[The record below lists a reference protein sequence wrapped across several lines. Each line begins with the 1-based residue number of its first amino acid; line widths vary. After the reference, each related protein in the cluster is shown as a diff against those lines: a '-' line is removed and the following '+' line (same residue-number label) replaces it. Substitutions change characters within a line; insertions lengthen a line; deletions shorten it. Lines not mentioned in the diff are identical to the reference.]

1 MINIRLRYQISLFDV
16 FKLQK
21 INIYMKTADEF
32 FDNVDYVS
40 IIDTVKGIFTSD
52 GSMAVLLDYE
62 RVLDEADLYA
72 FKNWELGELVQGPD
86 VRRYTVACIFMYPY
100 KLMPDPR
107 GAKRLAGVG
116 CKIKF
121 KKTKIKVPVA
131 VENPDDYIPGTRY
144 PKTAMRE
151 VWLVYIEMPKE
162 LMDDI
167 REGSVDLAGQ
177 NIDLNELDDAYD
189 DDLDKE
195 DTGEE
200 DDQQDDMMD
209 QTGTAA
215 PGMGMPPPLPAM

>member
-1 MINIRLRYQISLFDV
+1 
-16 FKLQK
+16 
-21 INIYMKTADEF
+21 
-32 FDNVDYVS
+32 
-40 IIDTVKGIFTSD
+40 
-52 GSMAVLLDYE
+52 
-62 RVLDEADLYA
+62 
-72 FKNWELGELVQGPD
+72 
-86 VRRYTVACIFMYPY
+86 
-100 KLMPDPR
+100 MPDPR

-131 VENPDDYIPGTRY
+131 VKNPDDYIPGTRY
-144 PKTAMRE
+144 PKTALRE
-151 VWLVYIEMPKE
+151 VWLVYIEMPKD

-167 REGSVDLAGQ
+167 REGSIDLAGQ

-200 DDQQDDMMD
+200 DDQQQDMMD

>member
-1 MINIRLRYQISLFDV
+1 
-16 FKLQK
+16 
-21 INIYMKTADEF
+21 MKTADKF

-52 GSMAVLLDYE
+52 GSMSVLLDYE

-86 VRRYTVACIFMYPY
+86 VKRYSVSCIFMYPY

-107 GAKRLAGVG
+107 GAKRLVSIG
-116 CKIKF
+116 CKVKF

-144 PKTAMRE
+144 PKTAERE
-151 VWLVYIEMPKE
+151 VWLIYIEMPKE

-167 REGSVDLAGQ
+167 REGSIDLAGQ
-177 NIDLNELDDAYD
+177 NIDLNELDDAYN

-200 DDQQDDMMD
+200 DDQEQDQMD
-209 QTGTAA
+209 QTGTADA
-215 PGMGMPPPLPAM
+215 GLGNQMPM

>member
-1 MINIRLRYQISLFDV
+1 MSTLP
-16 FKLQK
+16 
-21 INIYMKTADEF
+21 TADDF
-32 FDNVDYVS
+32 FDDVDYVS
-40 IIDTVKGIFTSD
+40 IISTIKGIYTSD
-52 GSMAVLLDYE
+52 GSMSVLLDFE

-72 FKNWELGELVQGPD
+72 FRNWQLGELVQGP
-86 VRRYTVACIFMYPY
+86 VVKRYSVGCMFMWPY
-100 KLMPDPR
+100 KLMPNPS
-107 GAKRLAGVG
+107 GAKRLTKLG
-116 CKIKF
+116 CKIQW
-121 KKTKIKVPVA
+121 KKTKIEVPVE
-131 VENPDDYIPGTRY
+131 VDDYDDYVPGTRY
-144 PKTAMRE
+144 PKMHKKS

-200 DDQQDDMMD
+200 DDQQQDMMD

-215 PGMGMPPPLPAM
+215 PGMGMPPPLPQM